1 MMANPRV
8 FMDISIGGYL
18 EGRLVIEL
26 FADVVPKTAENFR
39 ALCTGEKGIGTVTGL
54 PLHYK
59 VIFFSSPLRDH
70 PAPRFS
76 FLEVFLQMHSCVE
89 FPSILA

>member
-1 MMANPRV
+1 
-8 FMDISIGGYL
+8 
-18 EGRLVIEL
+18 
-26 FADVVPKTAENFR
+26 
-39 ALCTGEKGIGTVTGL
+39 
-54 PLHYK
+54 
-59 VIFFSSPLRDH
+59 LRDH